1 MIGIDLLPIAP
12 LEGAL
17 LLGGHDFTTSDTLE
31 MIKEILRNKKTVET
45 NMKKQHHNHDG
56 SSKSDEIIMPDTKMI
71 KVEYGEPMV
80 EVDIDKPLVDV
91 VLSDMAPNATG
102 NRDTDHPRIIKLVEQ
117 ALQFSVEN
125 GKCGG
130 HFLAKVW
137 DGNET
142 KRLESCISKYY
153 DKVSRYKPP
162 SSRNDS
168 SEIFILGKY
177 KK

>member
-17 LLGGHDFTTSDTLE
+17 FLDGHDFTSSDTLE
-31 MIKEILRNKKTVET
+31 MIKEILTNKKTVET
-45 NMKKQHHNHDG
+45 NIKQDHHDD
-56 SSKSDEIIMPDTKMI
+56 SSKSDEIIMPDRK
-71 KVEYGEPMV
+71 KVEGECD
-80 EVDIDKPLVDV
+80 EAIADNDKPLVDV

-130 HFLAKVW
+130 HFLAKLW

-142 KRLESCISKYY
+142 KRLESFISKYY
-153 DKVSRYKPP
+153 EKVSRYKPP

>member
-17 LLGGHDFTTSDTLE
+17 LFGGHDFTTSETLE
-31 MIKEILRNKKTVET
+31 MIKEILRNKRTDQANKTE
-45 NMKKQHHNHDG
+45 QHHDV
-56 SSKSDEIIMPDTKMI
+56 SSELDEKVIMPDI
-71 KVEYGEPMV
+71 KKTERGDDETTA
-80 EVDIDKPLVDV
+80 DIDKPLVDV

-117 ALQFSVEN
+117 TLQFTIEN

-177 KK
+177 KR